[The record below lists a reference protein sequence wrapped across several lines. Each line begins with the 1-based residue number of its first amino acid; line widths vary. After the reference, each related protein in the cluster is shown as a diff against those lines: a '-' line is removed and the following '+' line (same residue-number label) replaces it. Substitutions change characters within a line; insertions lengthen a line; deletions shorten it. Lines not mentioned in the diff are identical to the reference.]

1 MSMPPVFVVLNETG
15 AALARK
21 AAAAIGGAEVHGL
34 ADRVDGADLTFQSTI
49 GHLQS
54 LFADGRTIVAVAST
68 GIIIRALGGLLNDK
82 QIEPPVLCLSVDGK
96 TVVPL
101 LGGHHGANK
110 LAKDLAQALE
120 GYAAIPTAGDS
131 RFGIALD
138 DPPQGW
144 RCVDRMLAKPVMAA
158 LLAREAVSLINETGD
173 GIDASWLTE
182 SSAIF
187 SDTAEQSIRLT
198 HIPQTDDTTGLVICP
213 SVLTLGIGCE
223 RGVKTKDLA
232 EFIEDVLVT
241 AGLAKQA
248 VACVATVD
256 IKEDEIAIREVA
268 ALDDIP
274 VRLFTPARLDEE
286 TPRVTDPSDYVF
298 ETVGTHSVAEAAAL
312 AAAGPDGELIVAK
325 QKGPIKKGG
334 GMTCA
339 IARSPRIID
348 PDQVGRGCGRLVVV
362 GIGPGTND
370 WRAPEAT
377 SQIAGVTDVVGYSL
391 YMDIL
396 GPLMDGK
403 VRHDY
408 KLGEES
414 DRVAEA
420 LDLAASGKE
429 VALVSSGDAGIYAM
443 ASLVYELIETG
454 GKDSWQRLDVQV
466 VPGIS
471 ALQAAAARAGAPLG
485 HDFCT
490 VSLSDLL
497 TPWEVI
503 ENRLKAA
510 AQGDFVIALYNPVS
524 MRRREQL
531 VKARDIILGQ
541 RGPETPVI
549 LGRNLGREEEKI
561 DVITLGELHPDI
573 VDMLTLVMIGSTE
586 TRTFPRGDGSTAVY
600 TPRGYSGKEKEA

>member
-1 MSMPPVFVVLNETG
+1 MTSQPVFVVLNETG

-34 ADRVDGADLTFQSTI
+34 TDRVTTADLSFQSTS
-49 GHLQS
+49 GHLKS
-54 LFADGRTIVAVAST
+54 LFDDGRAIVAVAST
-68 GIIIRALGGLLNDK
+68 GIVIRSLGEALSDK
-82 QIEPPVLCLSVDGK
+82 QTEPPVLSVSIDGK
-96 TVVPL
+96 SVVPL

-110 LAKDLAQALE
+110 LARELAKALD
-120 GYAAIPTAGDS
+120 GQAAITTAGDS
-131 RFGIALD
+131 RFGLALD
-138 DPPQGW
+138 DPPRGW
-144 RCVDRMLAKPVMAA
+144 RCVDRALSKPVMAA
-158 LLAREAVSLINETGD
+158 LLASEAVSLINETED
-173 GIDASWLTE
+173 KVDISWLTE
-182 SSAIF
+182 SAAGF
-187 SDTAEQSIRLT
+187 SDDADQTIRLT
-198 HIPQTDDTTGLVICP
+198 HSLPVDGSTELALCP
-213 SVLTLGIGCE
+213 AILTLGIGCE
-223 RGVKTKDLA
+223 RGVKTDDLA
-232 EFIEDVLVT
+232 KFVRETLVRE
-241 AGLAKQA
+241 GIAKQA

-256 IKEDEIAIREVA
+256 IKEDETAIREVA
-268 ALDDIP
+268 NLGGIP
-274 VRLFTPARLDEE
+274 LRLFTPERLEEE

-312 AAAGPDGELIVAK
+312 AAAGPDAELIVAK
-325 QKGPIKKGG
+325 RKGE

-339 IARSPRIID
+339 VARSPCIID
-348 PDQVGRGCGRLVVV
+348 PDQVGRGTGRLVVV

-377 SQIAGVTDVVGYSL
+377 RLVAGVTDVVGYSL

-420 LDLAASGKE
+420 LDLAASGRE

-443 ASLVYELIETG
+443 ASLVFELIETG
-454 GKDSWQRLDVQV
+454 GNDGWQRLEVQV

-510 AQGDFVIALYNPVS
+510 AAGDFVISLYNPVS

-531 VKARDIILGQ
+531 VKARDIILGE

-549 LGRNLGREEEKI
+549 LARNLGREEEKI
-561 DVITLGELHPDI
+561 DVITLGELQPDI

-586 TRTFPRGDGSTAVY
+586 TRAFQRGDGSTTVY
-600 TPRGYSGKEKEA
+600 TPRGYSGKEK